1 MSRRRYLHSFTNVDG
16 GNEFIFPEARYEWSG
31 SQALRSP
38 QAQVIGRDFPIRLL
52 GSRPSQMGAGQER
65 LRFVAHGTAQE
76 QDAIAMAARS
86 KLYVNAY
93 GKLWLKSWVEDD
105 HGDLQERMEWAMA
118 ELAEMPEITVSYQ
131 SIGTMPIIFGFTR
144 FTPFFDATPISASAT
159 KTASPATLEVTN
171 HGNIAAKRVV
181 ITVMGTFDDIKIV
194 NDANGHELYVN
205 FTGASSDDGIKLDTS
220 VPAIYTT
227 DDGGVNW
234 TPNYGI
240 YNSPPVTQKLLSFE
254 LEPGAQELTL
264 TSGGSP
270 NYSIEVAAEAPFA

>member
-1 MSRRRYLHSFTNVDG
+1 MALRYLSKFTSPDGSSFVYT
-16 GNEFIFPEARYEWSG
+16 FPLGRYEYES
-31 SQALRSP
+31 SQNVVSPRSKR
-38 QAQVIGRDFPIRLL
+38 IGGDYAVRLL
-52 GSRPSQMGAGQER
+52 GSAKVVRDVANER
-65 LRFVAHGTAQE
+65 IRCVAVGTEADLNDE
-76 QDAIAMAARS
+76 VDEARS
-86 KLYVNAY
+86 KLYLGAY
-93 GKLWLKSWVEDD
+93 GKLWTTD
-105 HGDLQERMEWAMA
+105 GTDLRWAWA
-118 ELAEMPEITVSYQ
+118 ELAEMPSIEVSYQ
-131 SIGTMPIIFGFTR
+131 RR
-144 FTPFFDATPISASAT
+144 FIQPMVFSFIRLSDWFDATPISASAT

-194 NDANGHELYVN
+194 NDANGHELHVN

-240 YNSPPVTQKLLSFE
+240 YNSPPLTQKLLSFE

-270 NYSIEVAAEAPFA
+270 NYSIEVTAEAPFA